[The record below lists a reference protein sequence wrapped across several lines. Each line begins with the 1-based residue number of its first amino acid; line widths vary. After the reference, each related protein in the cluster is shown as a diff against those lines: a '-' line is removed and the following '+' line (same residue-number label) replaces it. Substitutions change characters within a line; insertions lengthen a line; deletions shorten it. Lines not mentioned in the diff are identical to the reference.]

1 MNVVIYTKD
10 NCTYCTQAK
19 MLLSSKGINYN
30 EMKLGVDFARESL
43 METFPQAKAFPIV
56 VVNGFNIGGYTEL
69 NKMIMEETKST
80 SRLLTEGEWN
90 GA

>member
-30 EMKLGVDFARESL
+30 EMKLGVDFSREFL
-43 METFPQAKAFPIV
+43 LETFPGAKTFPVI
-56 VVNGFNIGGYTEL
+56 VVNGFNIGGFTDL
-69 NKMIMEETKST
+69 KKMIMEETNST
-80 SRLLTEGEWN
+80 AKLLTEGEWN